1 MPPFSAESERGVLG
15 SILQD
20 GSRCLDVGVER
31 GLLVDAF
38 YVPAHRH
45 VFEAIADLAMFGMVV
60 DLLTVG
66 QALRDAGRLDA
77 VGGTSF
83 LDKLI
88 DDTPTT
94 AHFEFYLEAVL
105 KKWRTRQAIQSAREL
120 EASLYEG
127 DEDLSRCLADH
138 VTRITGIDSSQK
150 LRFEIPWKQTIS
162 DRMKIVEECQAR
174 GRCMTGIST
183 GFVGLDNMLLGLQPA
198 ELYVL
203 AARPSMGKTSLAMN
217 IAENVCRGKMAADG
231 KGRSVGVFSLEM
243 NRDSLAFR
251 MMCCAASVNSRKIM
265 KGYISREELQ
275 RMVFAAGELSQL
287 GIYVDD
293 DSIMDIGSVRIRA
306 KRMREKHGVELI
318 VLDYLQLMRDRD
330 SSKHG
335 RQTEVAAI
343 SGGLKSMAKELH
355 VPVLVVSQL
364 NRGLELRD
372 KTGRPRMADLR
383 DSGAIEQDADT
394 VMLLHRP
401 CKTVGADEREDQT
414 LAIVD
419 VAKQRSGPTG
429 DVRMNFDEEFTRFRD
444 RQENGPEEEQPETA
458 QSELGGM

>member
-1 MPPFSAESERGVLG
+1 
-15 SILQD
+15 
-20 GSRCLDVGVER
+20 
-31 GLLVDAF
+31 
-38 YVPAHRH
+38 
-45 VFEAIADLAMFGMVV
+45 
-60 DLLTVG
+60 
-66 QALRDAGRLDA
+66 
-77 VGGTSF
+77 
-83 LDKLI
+83 
-88 DDTPTT
+88 
-94 AHFEFYLEAVL
+94 
-105 KKWRTRQAIQSAREL
+105 
-120 EASLYEG
+120 
-127 DEDLSRCLADH
+127 
-138 VTRITGIDSSQK
+138 
-150 LRFEIPWKQTIS
+150 
-162 DRMKIVEECQAR
+162 
-174 GRCMTGIST
+174 
-183 GFVGLDNMLLGLQPA
+183 
-198 ELYVL
+198 
-203 AARPSMGKTSLAMN
+203 MGKTSLAMN